1 MNCSRAQKLI
11 SLVIDGEATENQKRL
26 LDFHLMGCPE
36 CRRAMEMSEDISDLA
51 QDLSAPLPPPGL
63 EIRVREMLKKNTDL
77 KKHSRFRKAILAIPA
92 AAALLVVSI
101 SVLHTSAPENA
112 SNIPMEVSMSQSP
125 AFKNSRISSSTKSG
139 VRTAPLSEYTRQAS
153 LVSF

>member
-26 LDFHLMGCPE
+26 LDFHLMGCPQ
-36 CRRAMEMSEDISDLA
+36 CRRAMEMSEDISDIA
-51 QDLSAPLPPPGL
+51 QNLSAPLPPPGL

-77 KKHSRFRKAILAIPA
+77 KKRNRFRKAILTIPA
-92 AAALLVVSI
+92 AAALLVVSL
-101 SVLHTSAPENA
+101 SVLHTSTPENPHTM
-112 SNIPMEVSMSQSP
+112 PMEVSISQGMPS
-125 AFKNSRISSSTKSG
+125 KTSRLTSSSKSG
-139 VRTAPLSEYTRQAS
+139 IRTAPLSEYTRQAS